1 MMVRSMLA
9 FSTFVAAA
17 LILVGTGPAHAQAID
32 AGDGDMPAACRV
44 PAAVFVDEAK
54 LPHVARRVAKDR
66 RLVVVALGSSST
78 LGSGA
83 SAPSAAWPIRLEA
96 DLRRRLSGVDVTVH
110 NSGRARDDAG
120 SMVRRMPADVLA
132 LKPDIVIWE
141 TGTAEA
147 MRHREVELFSEHL
160 QSGIDLIVKAGAD
173 VMLVTPQY
181 SRETARLIAYQPYI
195 DAMNSIGM
203 RRDVLLFPRFDV
215 MRHWVESGQMQLDNV
230 APAQSVAIADRV
242 YDCIGRQLAR
252 VFVRAM
258 SMPKAR

>member
-1 MMVRSMLA
+1 MKIRSRPAL
-9 FSTFVAAA
+9 STFVMA
-17 LILVGTGPAHAQAID
+17 ILLLAGASSARAQAPEAD
-32 AGDGDMPAACRV
+32 EMPKACRV
-44 PAAVFVDEAK
+44 PLAVFVDEAK
-54 LPHVARRVAKDR
+54 LPHAAKRIAKDR

-83 SAPSAAWPIRLEA
+83 SAPAAAWPIRLEA
-96 DLRRRLSGVDVTVH
+96 DLRRRLPGIDVTVH
-110 NSGRARDDAG
+110 NRGQARDDAEN
-120 SMVRRMPADVLA
+120 MLRRLPADLTA

-160 QSGIDLIVKAGAD
+160 QSGIESVIQTGAD

-203 RRDVLLFPRFDV
+203 RREVLLFPRFEV

-230 APAQSVAIADRV
+230 TPAQATATADRV
-242 YDCIGRQLAR
+242 YDCLGRQVAR
-252 VFVRAM
+252 VIVRAM
-258 SMPKAR
+258 SVRVTP